1 MNIKSHVFTVSF
13 LAVSGI
19 GSPHAWAR
27 DADQAFRLG
36 AFAGAMHFCGDRHDD
51 HLRRYRW
58 AQLRAADEVSVMHR
72 SDRLR
77 ALAARD
83 KALERGQF
91 LGTALNGQSCRRLLR
106 AGEWQRF
113 FKP

>member
-1 MNIKSHVFTVSF
+1 MHIKTFVLTSAF
-13 LAVSGI
+13 LAINYSGVS
-19 GSPHAWAR
+19 SVWAHEK
-27 DADQAFRLG
+27 DQPFRLG
-36 AFAGAMHFCGDRHDD
+36 AFAGAMNYCGDRHEDRQ
-51 HLRRYRW
+51 RRYRW
-58 AQLRAADEVSVMHR
+58 AQLRAAHEVSSMHQ

-77 ALAARD
+77 ALAARN

-91 LGTALNGQSCRRLLR
+91 FGASLNAQSCKRLLR

>member
-1 MNIKSHVFTVSF
+1 
-13 LAVSGI
+13 
-19 GSPHAWAR
+19 
-27 DADQAFRLG
+27 
-36 AFAGAMHFCGDRHDD
+36 
-51 HLRRYRW
+51 
-58 AQLRAADEVSVMHR
+58 MHR